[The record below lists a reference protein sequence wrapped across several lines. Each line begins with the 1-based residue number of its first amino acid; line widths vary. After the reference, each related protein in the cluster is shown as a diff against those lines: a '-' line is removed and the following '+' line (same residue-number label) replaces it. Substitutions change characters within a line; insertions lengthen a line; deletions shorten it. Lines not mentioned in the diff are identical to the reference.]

1 MCIRDSIL
9 GASTSADCWI
19 HIKNGK
25 DEIVGYA
32 TNVFYKINSQ
42 KVNFFRVTFFKQ
54 SIRQL
59 KIYPY
64 LQDLRINIFPSNFIF
79 SRTQNPVV
87 YKIFSRF
94 FKLYG
99 LKIAPSLNGFDSKC
113 IKVARSLGFD
123 VDDNLIIKNAVRGI
137 VAKNTPFIEGEIDTL
152 WKKIDLNN
160 GDVYLVVG
168 YK

>member
-1 MCIRDSIL
+1 M
-9 GASTSADCWI
+9 
-19 HIKNGK
+19 
-25 DEIVGYA
+25 
-32 TNVFYKINSQ
+32 
-42 KVNFFRVTFFKQ
+42 
-54 SIRQL
+54 
-59 KIYPY
+59 
-64 LQDLRINIFPSNFIF
+64 
-79 SRTQNPVV
+79 

>member
-1 MCIRDSIL
+1 MLWKNSLFVLVSFILSNKNSIASVVPI
-9 GASTSADCWI
+9 GA
-19 HIKNGK
+19 
-25 DEIVGYA
+25 
-32 TNVFYKINSQ
+32 KI
-42 KVNFFRVTFFKQ
+42 F
-54 SIRQL
+54 
-59 KIYPY
+59 
-64 LQDLRINIFPSNFIF
+64 LRINIFPSDFIF